1 MFRKRELFKIWEQ
14 CWNDKD
20 RKKYC
25 EEKIDAKR
33 VVYIAMKQKPREAVE
48 KVDSCRDG
56 RELFRIARQRAGEML
71 MVLVVLKMK
80 VGQRK

>member
-1 MFRKRELFKIWEQ
+1 
-14 CWNDKD
+14 
-20 RKKYC
+20 
-25 EEKIDAKR
+25 
-33 VVYIAMKQKPREAVE
+33 MKQKARGAVE

-80 VGQRK
+80 VGQ